1 MCSFLVDNSRKH
13 IKEKS
18 VNRDVV
24 AKIAHIK
31 CFDDSN
37 KNQKMLYWI
46 CHALMIKY
54 TSKTIDMID

>member
-1 MCSFLVDNSRKH
+1 MMCSFLVDNSRKH

-37 KNQKMLYWI
+37 KNQKMLY
-46 CHALMIKY
+46 
-54 TSKTIDMID
+54 